1 MRRFPM
7 VASLVAAALLGAA
20 FVHPEPWLSD
30 TVLVAVAA
38 SLAAT
43 FAAFNWWELWTT
55 RHDR

>member
-1 MRRFPM
+1 MRPFPM
-7 VASLVAAALLGAA
+7 LAGLMAAALLAA
-20 FVHPEPWLSD
+20 AVLHPEAWLSD
-30 TVLVAVAA
+30 TVLIAVAA